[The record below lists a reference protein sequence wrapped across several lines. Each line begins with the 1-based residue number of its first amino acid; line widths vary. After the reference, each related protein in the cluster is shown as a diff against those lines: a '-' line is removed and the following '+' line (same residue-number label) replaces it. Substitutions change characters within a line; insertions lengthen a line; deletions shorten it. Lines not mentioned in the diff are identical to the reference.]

1 MGAHALDPTAAR
13 ATTRNRSARAL
24 LSVGVLTAAVGGVLL
39 VTALVTSA
47 GAGRRAFEALFAAEI
62 VVAGVLA
69 ALPWGRATRGRSLL
83 LGGAVLGGA
92 LLYLGTAMPSA
103 GRASYSEGVTQFAG
117 VLGALVLGG
126 LLLAVSAPA
135 GAGGD
140 ERGEGAWARVAR
152 EGLLLVVGT
161 ILLAIGSGQL
171 ARSGL
176 MPPKW
181 NWTSFL
187 GITVPGM
194 LVLVVARGAV
204 KSAVRRSAPR
214 SPSRAVGILATEV
227 LLVAGLG
234 VMLYGSFTNLNL
246 GANGYEVGL
255 KGNDAGLALWAG
267 AAAFLVVVRGGLK
280 LAAPDR
286 GRRRTV
292 ALQALYAVGVLAFI
306 YGERAVLMGKDPAL
320 TFGAALPAAAAI
332 VAAGIALLV
341 AGRGT
346 VLAAADRQ
354 PVARTGALST

>member
-1 MGAHALDPTAAR
+1 
-13 ATTRNRSARAL
+13 
-24 LSVGVLTAAVGGVLL
+24 
-39 VTALVTSA
+39 
-47 GAGRRAFEALFAAEI
+47 
-62 VVAGVLA
+62 
-69 ALPWGRATRGRSLL
+69 
-83 LGGAVLGGA
+83 
-92 LLYLGTAMPSA
+92 MPST

-126 LLLAVSAPA
+126 FLLVVPAVI
-135 GAGGD
+135 GAGGG
-140 ERGEGAWARVAR
+140 ERGEGAWARAAR

-161 ILLAIGSGQL
+161 ILLAIGTGQL

-204 KSAVRRSAPR
+204 KSAVRSRAPR
-214 SPSRAVGILATEV
+214 SPSSAAGILATEL

-255 KGNDAGLALWAG
+255 KGNDAGLVLWAA
-267 AAAFLVVVRGGLK
+267 AAAFLVVVRGAVK
-280 LAAPDR
+280 LAVPHR
-286 GRRRTV
+286 GRGPTI

-320 TFGAALPAAAAI
+320 TFGGALPAAAAI
-332 VAAGIALLV
+332 VAAGVVLLV
-341 AGRGT
+341 AGRGA
-346 VLAAADRQ
+346 VIAAANGH
-354 PVARTGALST
+354 PVPRAGAYTP